1 MKRFSSALALIIF
14 SLALILTTILS
25 TGKEDTAGLKLG
37 VAISTSISSSTDAAE
52 NENGK
57 NSTTITVASV
67 LVDASGKVVS
77 CKIDVVNAEILFTSS
92 GTIVTDLEKEVLSK
106 KELGYD
112 YGMKEFSSI
121 QKEWHEQVT
130 AFENYC
136 VGKTAAEITGIAVN
150 QETGLVDGLNG
161 CTMHPAQFQYLVADA
176 INAAQ
181 PSNATSADHLGL
193 AITVDLKNSTNAS
206 ADANGSAEVTASI
219 AATAIDAEGKMTA
232 VYVDVAQAI
241 VNFDITGKITNDVT
255 KEVLSKHQLKDAYG
269 MKAFS
274 SIQKEWYEQ
283 ADAFAAYC
291 IGKTANDMYSIT
303 VNQETGLVDGLSGCT
318 MHPGNFQYI
327 IAKAAQSAIQ

>member
-25 TGKEDTAGLKLG
+25 TGKEDTAGLKFG

-150 QETGLVDGLNG
+150 QETGLVDGL
-161 CTMHPAQFQYLVADA
+161 
-176 INAAQ
+176 
-181 PSNATSADHLGL
+181 
-193 AITVDLKNSTNAS
+193 
-206 ADANGSAEVTASI
+206 
-219 AATAIDAEGKMTA
+219 
-232 VYVDVAQAI
+232 
-241 VNFDITGKITNDVT
+241 
-255 KEVLSKHQLKDAYG
+255 
-269 MKAFS
+269 
-274 SIQKEWYEQ
+274 
-283 ADAFAAYC
+283 
-291 IGKTANDMYSIT
+291 
-303 VNQETGLVDGLSGCT
+303 SGCT

-327 IAKAAQSAIQ
+327 IAKAAQAAIQ

>member
-1 MKRFSSALALIIF
+1 MKRFSSALAIIIF
-14 SLALILTTILS
+14 SFALILTTILS
-25 TGKEDTAGLKLG
+25 TGKEESTGLKLG
-37 VAISTSISSSTDAAE
+37 VAISSSISSSTDAAE

-57 NSTTITVASV
+57 NSTTITVATV

-77 CKIDVVNAEILFTSS
+77 CKIDVVNAEILFTNS

-106 KELGYD
+106 KELGFD
-112 YGMKEFSSI
+112 YGMTEYSSI

-136 VGKTAAEITGIAVN
+136 VGKTATEITSIAVN
-150 QETGLVDGLNG
+150 QETGLVDGLTS

-176 INAAQ
+176 IGAAK
-181 PSNATSADHLGL
+181 PSNATSTDNLGL
-193 AITVDLKNSTNAS
+193 AITVSLKNSSNATEE
-206 ADANGSAEVTASI
+206 ANGSAEVTANI
-219 AATAIDAEGKMTA
+219 AASAVDANGKMTA
-232 VYVDVAQAI
+232 VYVDTLQAI
-241 VNFDITGKITNDVT
+241 VSFDLNGKITNDVD
-255 KEVLSKHQLKDAYG
+255 KEVLSKHQLKDTYG

-327 IAKAAQSAIQ
+327 IAKAAQAAGK